1 MRDGILITSDVRFY
15 SSCDYQKLITSRAA
29 VTEALN
35 KSLKMCWIFWDAASW
50 NHLNYRRVRSRS
62 FSSSCIVLSATSQL
76 VIKFPSRNFPKAENS
91 LCSVSREMILIILTV
106 IFPMIK
112 REEDYKVLHFLRD
125 LMGVAQSFSI
135 FRSISF
141 AQW

>member
-1 MRDGILITSDVRFY
+1 MFASTRVAIIKSWSHQEQQWR
-15 SSCDYQKLITSRAA
+15 KLWIN
-29 VTEALN
+29 LW
-35 KSLKMCWIFWDAASW
+35 KMCWIFWDAVSW

-62 FSSSCIVLSATSQL
+62 FSSSCIVLSGTSQL

-112 REEDYKVLHFLRD
+112 RGEDYKVLNFLRD